1 MCKVSPVGW
10 LAGNNHSKWQ
20 RTFVYINRC
29 CHTYSVQVAWE
40 QSCSSNFMLH
50 KLQANIKQG
59 CQKLQKW
66 IQKNLSLLISESLFI
81 VLLCS
86 WRYVILSSYTIWF
99 CNQVGM
105 KCHFIIYQLEINFSA
120 CYTIVFYFRKLFKSW
135 REKWKRTFGRIKS
148 SEDTH
153 LPPET
158 EICNALVFMRT
169 GLEENSGY
177 LMLLHGSERLNQS
190 NYFW

>member
-1 MCKVSPVGW
+1 MCRW
-10 LAGNNHSKWQ
+10 LESKAVAQ
-20 RTFVYINRC
+20 ISCCTNSRLISNRDARNYKNESKRILASWSVNLFSLY
-29 CHTYSVQVAWE
+29 YSVHGVMW
-40 QSCSSNFMLH
+40 FFPPT
-50 KLQANIKQG
+50 
-59 CQKLQKW
+59 
-66 IQKNLSLLISESLFI
+66 LFD
-81 VLLCS
+81 S
-86 WRYVILSSYTIWF
+86 A
-99 CNQVGM
+99 NQVGM